1 MWNRLKEIYEYRD
14 MIAGLVH
21 RDLRG
26 RYKGSFM
33 GFLWNF
39 INPLCQILVYI
50 LVFSMIY
57 RSNLDKYYVFLIVGM
72 MPWNF
77 FSESIGQGA
86 GCVFAQGDMVKK
98 IYFPREVLVISTV
111 TSRFVNFLINYLV
124 AFAIILF
131 SGLGFQFRIILMY
144 LPAIMILEYI
154 FTLGL
159 ALILASTDVY
169 FRDIEYMTGVVTM
182 AWIWLTP
189 IMYPMDLVPPELRR
203 KNLFP
208 AGRLDK
214 DTEGFVLITDDGA
227 FAHRIL
233 APKNKLPKRYTA
245 VLDHRLDPAVIG
257 EFEKG
262 VDIGGGDHT
271 LPAELTI
278 LENGENPRV
287 SVIICEGMYHQIKR
301 MFERFGYQVI
311 YLKREQIGGLPLD
324 PALPK
329 GACRELTDE
338 ELRRLEEKEG
348 EDAQ

>member
-57 RSNLDKYYVFLIVGM
+57 RSNLDKY
-72 MPWNF
+72 F

-131 SGLGFQFRIILMY
+131 SGLGFQFHIILMY

-169 FRDIEYMTGVVTM
+169 FRDIEYMTGVITM

-189 IMYPMDLVPPELRR
+189 IMYPMDLVPLELSWII
-203 KNLFP
+203 NLNP
-208 AGRLDK
+208 MTPIVRSYQNILYYKIAPDVASL
-214 DTEGFVLITDDGA
+214 
-227 FAHRIL
+227 AH
-233 APKNKLPKRYTA
+233 
-245 VLDHRLDPAVIG
+245 VAVIAILFLIAG
-257 EFEKG
+257 ELIFIKLEKRF
-262 VDIGGGDHT
+262 
-271 LPAELTI
+271 AE
-278 LENGENPRV
+278 E
-287 SVIICEGMYHQIKR
+287 M
-301 MFERFGYQVI
+301 
-311 YLKREQIGGLPLD
+311 
-324 PALPK
+324 
-329 GACRELTDE
+329 
-338 ELRRLEEKEG
+338 
-348 EDAQ
+348 

>member
-50 LVFSMIY
+50 FVFSMIY
-57 RSNLDKYYVFLIVGM
+57 RSNLEKYYVFLIVGM

-77 FSESIGQGA
+77 FSESLCQGA
-86 GCVFAQGDMVKK
+86 GCVFAQGVMVKK

-111 TSRFVNFLINYLV
+111 TSRFINFLINYLV

-159 ALILASTDVY
+159 ALILASIDVY

-189 IMYPMDLVPPELRR
+189 IMYPMDIVPPELSWII
-203 KNLFP
+203 NLNP
-208 AGRLDK
+208 MTPIVRSYQN
-214 DTEGFVLITDDGA
+214 
-227 FAHRIL
+227 IL
-233 APKNKLPKRYTA
+233 YYKMAPDVASLVHVAVIA
-245 VLDHRLDPAVIG
+245 VLFLIAG
-257 EFEKG
+257 ELIFIKLEKRF
-262 VDIGGGDHT
+262 
-271 LPAELTI
+271 AE
-278 LENGENPRV
+278 E
-287 SVIICEGMYHQIKR
+287 M
-301 MFERFGYQVI
+301 
-311 YLKREQIGGLPLD
+311 
-324 PALPK
+324 
-329 GACRELTDE
+329 
-338 ELRRLEEKEG
+338 
-348 EDAQ
+348 